1 MKKEIEIIPHKDI
14 TAMEI
19 VLVKMGERN
28 LHAHKDLEIGYVLEG
43 SIHINVNGQQF
54 TLHKNEMYLIN
65 HYQVHS
71 FSKTTEDNLIL
82 AIQISGKLYKNY
94 AFPLGNVEFEQ
105 QLFQNFPNRDE
116 LTYIKY
122 LLLEIASTYFS
133 RPDFFELRCM
143 SLLHELL
150 FSFLNS
156 IPHRIIT
163 EREQNLLR
171 QNTNRLNS
179 ILDYMEEHY
188 NEKICLADLASKEHL
203 SIHYLS
209 HFVKN
214 MLGISFQEHL
224 NNIRFEEALRLVT
237 NTDLTIMD
245 ICMETGISSSRYLNQ
260 MFVKHFDCEIREYRK
275 NHASRITT
283 KEKPIRSNSEQR
295 ITGFSAKKLIAGY
308 HQNTTAFLRFNSHQQ
323 L

>member
-28 LHAHKDLEIGYVLEG
+28 LHAHKDLEIGLVLEG
-43 SIHINVNGQQF
+43 SIHINVNGKQF
-54 TLHKNEMYLIN
+54 TLQKNDLYLIN

-71 FSKTTEDNLIL
+71 FSKTAEDNLIL
-82 AIQISGKLYKNY
+82 AIQISGKLYKNC

-105 QLFQNFPNRDE
+105 QLFQNVSDSEE
-116 LTYIKY
+116 LTSIKQ
-122 LLLEIASTYFS
+122 LLLEIAATYFS
-133 RPDFFELRCM
+133 RPDFFELRCI

-156 IPHRIIT
+156 VPHRIIT

-179 ILDYMEEHY
+179 ILDFMEEHY
-188 NEKICLADLASKEHL
+188 NEKISLADLASKEHL
-203 SIHYLS
+203 SVHYLS
-209 HFVKN
+209 HFIKN

-224 NNIRFEEALRLVT
+224 NNLRFEEAFRLVT

-260 MFVKHFDCEIREYRK
+260 MFVKHFDCEIRQYRM

-283 KEKPIRSNSEQR
+283 KEIPARANTEQR
-295 ITGFSAKKLIAGY
+295 ITGLSAKKLLNVY
-308 HQNTTAFLRFNSHQQ
+308 HQNTTAFLRFNSH
-323 L
+323 